1 MKPFKNILLIVC
13 LLISYNSIVYAEN
26 EHNDT
31 ETLNVNFDENKII
44 NEGEV
49 YLEGEA
55 EKIKFHTYGYCFLSY
70 KDSGE
75 VDQNNQHIIW
85 YNIRC
90 YDIQNER
97 WGDTFTYDRNYKYYN
112 DGEFSFQ
119 TDDNNESSN
128 DLQVGFTPAYAITS
142 SIPKFN
148 EDDEDFE
155 DKLHRYFVEHDKEAP
170 DDGMPEPPPEHN
182 DNVELPQN
190 FKCVSGYKYNFQS
203 VKLLA
208 INRLDKDIV
217 YTWLQTVDT
226 SNYKYE
232 VDVKFKYSNYNK
244 ETVGYDEY
252 TTDWFRYDLVDYKGS
267 KNITLNL
274 SYSVLN
280 GLIKNDAESKGIKQN
295 LGYYPAGGIDSI
307 DHVIVRVRNICDG
320 QCSNYVMSDIDI
332 TNKKVNNSETDENDI
347 TVDDAQYDNDDG
359 TKDSSEQANIDITRL
374 NDYSGILSYIKS
386 GFGLFDKSGLLA
398 FFKKY
403 FNGIVPENYWKLV
416 ITGTAVII
424 VIGIINFLLKR

>member
-1 MKPFKNILLIVC
+1 MKPFKNILLIAC
-13 LLISYNSIVYAEN
+13 LILSYNSIVYAEN
-26 EHNDT
+26 DDNDV
-31 ETLNVNFDENKII
+31 EKLYVNYDDNKII

-49 YLEGEA
+49 YLESDA
-55 EKIKFHTYGYCFLSY
+55 EKIRFHTYGYCFLSY

-75 VDQNNQHIIW
+75 VNENNQHIIW

-90 YDIQNER
+90 YDFLNER
-97 WGDTFTYDRNYKYYN
+97 WGDTFTYDKNYKYYN

-119 TDDNNESSN
+119 TDDNDESSS
-128 DLQVGFTPAYAITS
+128 DLQIGFTPGYAITS
-142 SIPKFN
+142 TIPKFN
-148 EDDEDFE
+148 EDDEDYE
-155 DKLHRYFVEHDKEAP
+155 DKLHRYFVEHDQEAP
-170 DDGMPEPPPEHN
+170 DPGLPGPPPEYS
-182 DNVELPQN
+182 DDVELPQN
-190 FKCVSGYKYNFQS
+190 FKCVSGYKYHFQS

-217 YTWLQTVDT
+217 YTWSQTVDT

-244 ETVGYDEY
+244 ENGGYDDY
-252 TTDWFRYDLVDYKGS
+252 STDWINYDLVEYKGT

-274 SYSVLN
+274 SYSTLN
-280 GLIKNDAESKGIKQN
+280 GLIKKDAESKGIKQN

-320 QCSNYVMSDIDI
+320 KCSNYVTSDIDI
-332 TNKKVNNSETDENDI
+332 TNKKVKNSETNENDV
-347 TVDDAQYDNDDG
+347 TVDDAEYDNDDG
-359 TKDSSEQANIDITRL
+359 TKDSSDSANIDITRL
-374 NDYSGILSYIKS
+374 NDFSGILSYIKS

-416 ITGTAVII
+416 ITGTAIII